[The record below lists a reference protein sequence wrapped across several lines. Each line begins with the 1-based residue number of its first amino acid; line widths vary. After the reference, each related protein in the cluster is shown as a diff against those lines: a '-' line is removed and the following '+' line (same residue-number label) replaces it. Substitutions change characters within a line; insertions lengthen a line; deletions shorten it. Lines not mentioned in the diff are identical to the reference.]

1 VQRLQIGSMRDM
13 TNVLSKAKRA
23 KVWTLLICTLSVSSL
38 ASIMFWIKA
47 PQDDESARQSLRDR
61 PELKAVSGEFEQFMW
76 AKLKLAGGNPSKIF
90 GPPKKVIAL
99 GEPHEKP
106 SFPTNAVLP
115 LFISDF
121 QHVMGLYQSRNES
134 HRDFYEVGDI
144 GYAEFFY
151 NAGGGLEVAT
161 YYPRIDDH
169 FVPLKTTDD
178 FAKRLD
184 WDKTKLAELEKWM
197 NEAGVKL

>member
-1 VQRLQIGSMRDM
+1 
-13 TNVLSKAKRA
+13 
-23 KVWTLLICTLSVSSL
+23 
-38 ASIMFWIKA
+38 
-47 PQDDESARQSLRDR
+47 
-61 PELKAVSGEFEQFMW
+61 
-76 AKLKLAGGNPSKIF
+76 
-90 GPPKKVIAL
+90 
-99 GEPHEKP
+99 
-106 SFPTNAVLP
+106 
-115 LFISDF
+115 
-121 QHVMGLYQSRNES
+121 MGLYQSRNES